1 MSKIPSTYNTILK
14 SVSGKKWKDDKTFR
28 VGHAGA
34 AIVVS
39 FLDNRSLKLS
49 DLVKNLPDFHQSEI
63 RTALKNLKAN
73 EYFTKDK
80 DGQYL
85 LSVDEGVNLADGIFW
100 GLLINVAQGFI
111 QRKEA

>member
-1 MSKIPSTYNTILK
+1 MSKIPSTYNSVLK
-14 SVSGKKWKDDKTFR
+14 SVSGKKWKDDKAFR

-63 RTALKNLKAN
+63 RMALKNLKAN
-73 EYFTKDK
+73 GYFMKDK
-80 DGQYL
+80 DGKYL
-85 LSVDEGVNLADGIFW
+85 LSVDKGTNLTDGIFW
-100 GLLINVAQGFI
+100 ALLVNVAQGFL
-111 QRKEA
+111 QRK